1 MSSSICAIIYL
12 GVLSPFLVSSKEQ
25 LLSIQQQILKLF
37 SNSARATQVN
47 LAKCLGD
54 LLTFFPDPE

>member
-12 GVLSPFLVSSKEQ
+12 GVLSPYLKSSKEQ
-25 LLSIQQQILKLF
+25 LMSIQQQILKLF
-37 SNSARATQVN
+37 NNSPRATQVN

-54 LLTFFPDPE
+54 LLAFFPDAE